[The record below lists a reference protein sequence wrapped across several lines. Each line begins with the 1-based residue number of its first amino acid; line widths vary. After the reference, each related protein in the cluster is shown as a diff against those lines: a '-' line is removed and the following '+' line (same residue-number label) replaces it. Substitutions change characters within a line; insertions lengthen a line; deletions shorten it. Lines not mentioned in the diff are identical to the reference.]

1 LQAGFEEWARARTP
15 ALLRAAFLLTG
26 RQESAEDLTQD
37 ALLRVAT
44 AWGRIRDYPDAYARQ
59 VLYRLQVSRWR
70 LRRPVETLVAAPEHA
85 GFDATGQ
92 VDVRV
97 TLGKALGRLTPAQRA
112 VLVLRYYEDLS
123 EIETAAVLDCAV
135 GTVKSQTHKALAA
148 LRRSSPEL
156 SELVGERLPA
166 DA

>member
-1 LQAGFEEWARARTP
+1 MEAGFEEWARARTP

-44 AWGRIRDYPDAYARQ
+44 AWGRIRHHPDAYARQ

-70 LRRPVETLVAAPEHA
+70 KRRLLETLTAVPDH
-85 GFDATGQ
+85 GGSDATSE

-97 TLGKALGRLTPAQRA
+97 TLATALVRLTHAQRA
-112 VLVLRYYEDLS
+112 VLVLRFYEDLS
-123 EIETAAVLDCAV
+123 ETETAAVLDCSV

-156 SELVGERLPA
+156 AELVGERLPA

>member
-1 LQAGFEEWARARTP
+1 
-15 ALLRAAFLLTG
+15 LLTG

-44 AWGRIRDYPDAYARQ
+44 SWGRIRDYPDAYARQ

-70 LRRPVETLVAAPEHA
+70 RRRPAETLAAAPERA
-85 GFDATGQ
+85 TFDVTGQ

-97 TLGKALGRLTPAQRA
+97 TLGKALDRLTPAQRA
-112 VLVLRYYEDLS
+112 VLVLRFYEDLS
-123 EIETAAVLDCAV
+123 EAEAAAVLECSI

-148 LRRSSPEL
+148 LRRGSPEL
-156 SELVGERLPA
+156 AELVGERLPA